1 MAYAMKRNGRFHV
14 AIRKKGYPQVFKSFQ
29 DLKTANKFIR
39 TVESQM
45 GVTCLK
51 ITQGLLPVAKY
62 EAIF

>member
-45 GVTCLK
+45 GRNVFEDYSGSLTCC
-51 ITQGLLPVAKY
+51 
-62 EAIF
+62 